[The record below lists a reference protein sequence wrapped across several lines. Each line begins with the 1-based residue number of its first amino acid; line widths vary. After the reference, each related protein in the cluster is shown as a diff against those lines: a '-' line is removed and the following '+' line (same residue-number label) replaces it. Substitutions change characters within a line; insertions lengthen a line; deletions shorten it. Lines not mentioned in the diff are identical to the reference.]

1 MDNILFIAAILAM
14 VGVLA
19 SLLLGLFAMAKGGEK
34 DNKTSNKMMRA
45 RVIMQALAIF
55 FLFLAFLAKK

>member
-1 MDNILFIAAILAM
+1 MDKLFFIAALVSMA
-14 VGVLA
+14 GVLA

-34 DNKTSNKMMRA
+34 DHKTSNKMMRA

-55 FLFLAFLAKK
+55 FLLLAFLAKK